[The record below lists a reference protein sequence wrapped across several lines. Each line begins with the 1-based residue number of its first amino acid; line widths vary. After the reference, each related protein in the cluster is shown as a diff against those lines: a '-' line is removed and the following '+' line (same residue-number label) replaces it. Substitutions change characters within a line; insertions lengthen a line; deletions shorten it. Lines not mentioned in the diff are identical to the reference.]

1 MIKVKKMFLSICSI
15 ASFHSCVTS
24 VGKVDYTQYNM
35 TNSKLENVKR
45 LNMNV
50 HSTKRSF
57 FWSSCEDLV
66 QSVLDDLNEQAKAF
80 GGNYI
85 DQIRFSTVDNPSTT
99 TPVCETDWGWAVLY
113 VAPVLGPWVKSASAS
128 GNVVFVD
135 KFELEA
141 TKKKQSKF
149 ASNLNNIQN
158 INMTNECSNMVVGD
172 SEKLVCGDSK
182 DRVLQKWGNP
192 TTVSNSSRKWCYQD
206 CIVEFTEGKLSNYGG
221 KCTLDKIRND
231 SFNPK
236 ESRITLQE
244 KNKEI
249 CN

>member
-1 MIKVKKMFLSICSI
+1 MTKIKKINLSICSI
-15 ASFHSCVTS
+15 VSFHSCVTS

-45 LNMNV
+45 LNMSV

-57 FWSSCEDLV
+57 FWSSCEDLI

-141 TKKKQSKF
+141 TKKRQN
-149 ASNLNNIQN
+149 ASASYLNNIQN
-158 INMTNECSNMVVGD
+158 IKVTSECSNLVIGD

-192 TTVSNSSRKWCYQD
+192 TSVSGSSKKWCYQN
-206 CIVEFTEGKLSNYGG
+206 CIVEFYEGKVTNYGG
-221 KCTLDKIRND
+221 KCTLNKIRND

-236 ESRITLQE
+236 ESRITLLE